1 MASDSEMSARLNGHV
16 FHDDNGQ
23 NVKKKKNKILKR
35 NDSRIPS
42 FTQRYTQS
50 KIAHGERRF
59 KKKKTNK
66 KTKTRDTTCAS
77 LDDQLATDELC
88 VSM

>member
-23 NVKKKKNKILKR
+23 NVKKKNNNKILKR
-35 NDSRIPS
+35 NDTPIPS

-50 KIAHGERRF
+50 QIAHGERRLF
-59 KKKKTNK
+59 NKKK
-66 KTKTRDTTCAS
+66 RDTTTCAS